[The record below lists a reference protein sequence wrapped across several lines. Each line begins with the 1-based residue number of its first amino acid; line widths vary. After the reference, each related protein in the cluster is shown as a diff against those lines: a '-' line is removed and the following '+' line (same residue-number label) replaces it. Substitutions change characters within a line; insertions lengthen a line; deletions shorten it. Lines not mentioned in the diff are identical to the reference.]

1 MLSSLSSS
9 FSYVLIFNGVTEAVD
24 SAVVAVA
31 WIYLGVDGLED
42 FAEGNYFFGVYWF
55 YGHAPITSFIGVEG
69 TEEQAVETGVV
80 PGE

>member
-31 WIYLGVDGLED
+31 WIYLGVEGLED
-42 FAEGNYFFGVYWF
+42 FAEGNYFGVYLF
-55 YGHAPITSFIGVEG
+55 YGHPPIASFIGVEG